1 MNYVL
6 HFANLGDNLLAKLSE
21 IVISIAKN
29 PTLYPV
35 RLRNAATLTLS
46 KFMALSENFCRIHL
60 RLLVTIMERSAEA
73 IIRANSVIAL
83 GDLCNRFPNLLDSW
97 SQQMFL
103 RLRDPEIIVKMSALK
118 VVTRLILSD
127 ILKVKGQIS
136 EIALLIVDEN
146 EELSSSSRLFFIELS
161 KKQRSIYNV
170 LPDLISHLSDTEN
183 GLEEDKFRTVM
194 KYCFDLIEKD
204 RESVCLV
211 EKLCQRFRTTT

>member
-1 MNYVL
+1 M
-6 HFANLGDNLLAKLSE
+6 SE

-170 LPDLISHLSDTEN
+170 LPDLISHLSDTES

>member
-1 MNYVL
+1 
-6 HFANLGDNLLAKLSE
+6 
-21 IVISIAKN
+21 
-29 PTLYPV
+29 
-35 RLRNAATLTLS
+35 
-46 KFMALSENFCRIHL
+46 
-60 RLLVTIMERSAEA
+60 
-73 IIRANSVIAL
+73 
-83 GDLCNRFPNLLDSW
+83 
-97 SQQMFL
+97 MFL

-170 LPDLISHLSDTEN
+170 LPDLISHLSDTES

>member
-1 MNYVL
+1 M
-6 HFANLGDNLLAKLSE
+6 
-21 IVISIAKN
+21 ISIAKN

-46 KFMALSENFCRIHL
+46 KFVALSENFCRIHL

-170 LPDLISHLSDTEN
+170 LPDLISHLSDTES

>member
-1 MNYVL
+1 M
-6 HFANLGDNLLAKLSE
+6 
-21 IVISIAKN
+21 ISIAKN

-35 RLRNAATLTLS
+35 RLRNAATLTLA

-170 LPDLISHLSDTEN
+170 LPDLISHLSDTES